1 LVLSKLYTF
10 NVFIYGRIGA
20 ETTIEKVIE
29 QILSKHPEISKDE
42 ILERMEKEK
51 HKMGGFISDETLLRL
66 VAAGFDVEVQNNKV
80 LSPVLSFEDLIPGL
94 NNVTVVGRV
103 VAVFPPK
110 SFNGVRSG
118 KVASLLVI
126 DKDALLRVVFW
137 NDKTSFIESGSIKTG
152 QIVRF
157 SHGYTK
163 EDRSGKV
170 ELHIGERCEVE
181 VNPHD
186 ADGKDYPTIHKFSTR
201 IREITEVSGN
211 KRVNVAGTVDKVF
224 PSTTFER
231 QDLSSGK
238 VMRFVLRDE
247 TGEISIVVW
256 NEKVDELERKLAMG
270 VVLQIVD
277 AKVRKSMNGC
287 FEVHVD
293 AGTFVQTLEQPTS

>member
-1 LVLSKLYTF
+1 
-10 NVFIYGRIGA
+10 
-20 ETTIEKVIE
+20 
-29 QILSKHPEISKDE
+29 
-42 ILERMEKEK
+42 M
-51 HKMGGFISDETLLRL
+51 
-66 VAAGFDVEVQNNKV
+66 
-80 LSPVLSFEDLIPGL
+80 
-94 NNVTVVGRV
+94 
-103 VAVFPPK
+103 
-110 SFNGVRSG
+110 
-118 KVASLLVI
+118 
-126 DKDALLRVVFW
+126 
-137 NDKTSFIESGSIKTG
+137 
-152 QIVRF
+152 
-157 SHGYTK
+157 
-163 EDRSGKV
+163 
-170 ELHIGERCEVE
+170 
-181 VNPHD
+181 
-186 ADGKDYPTIHKFSTR
+186 
-201 IREITEVSGN
+201 SGN